1 MLVPSS
7 DPFDLAD
14 RAAAALAGATGV
26 ERHEVAVV
34 LGSGWRPAADRMGE
48 TVAELAT
55 TDLPGFPAAT
65 VAGHAGGVRSIAA
78 PGGRRVLAFLGR
90 VHGYEGHDPAAVVHA
105 VRTAHA
111 AGCHV
116 VVLTNAA
123 GGIREGLEV
132 GQPVLVADHPNLTGQ
147 SPVSGPLPAEGLPAR
162 FVDLTDAYA
171 GRLRALAREVDP
183 TLAEGVYAGLPGPH
197 YETPA
202 EIRMLRTL
210 GADLVGMSTVW
221 EAIAARHLGLE
232 VLALSLVTN
241 LAAGLGNRPL
251 DHEEVLEAGRR
262 SAVRMG
268 SLLAEVVER
277 L

>member
-1 MLVPSS
+1 M
-7 DPFDLAD
+7 
-14 RAAAALAGATGV
+14 
-26 ERHEVAVV
+26 
-34 LGSGWRPAADRMGE
+34 
-48 TVAELAT
+48 
-55 TDLPGFPAAT
+55 
-65 VAGHAGGVRSIAA
+65 
-78 PGGRRVLAFLGR
+78 
-90 VHGYEGHDPAAVVHA
+90 
-105 VRTAHA
+105 
-111 AGCHV
+111 
-116 VVLTNAA
+116 
-123 GGIREGLEV
+123 
-132 GQPVLVADHPNLTGQ
+132 
-147 SPVSGPLPAEGLPAR
+147 SGPLPAEGLPAR

-171 GRLRALAREVDP
+171 RRLRALAREVDP

-251 DHEEVLEAGRR
+251 DHAEVLAAGRR

-268 SLLAEVVER
+268 SLLAGVVER